1 MSKVP
6 VQESPYERFNRL
18 AEDRLAKIEN
28 AIRVFANLAN
38 PYTYEYTEQDKREA
52 FDRILLALQSA
63 ENKFATGLR
72 KQEELRPKPSMNE
85 DAGQVAAFRAGRGH

>member
-1 MSKVP
+1 MGKIP
-6 VQESPYERFNRL
+6 VQESPHERFNRL

-38 PYTYEYTEQDKREA
+38 PYTYEHTEQDKREA

-72 KQEELRPKPSMNE
+72 KQEELRPKPPVDE
-85 DAGQVAAFRAGRGH
+85 DAGQVAAFLAERRH